1 MYIKEKIKI
10 VIWDLD
16 DTFWSGNFEENSLQF
31 IEKNIEILNILNNR
45 GIINSI
51 CSKNDFEKIRNLL
64 KEKQIWDL
72 FVFPSINYSPKGSS
86 VKQILEKAQLRA
98 ENAIFIDDN
107 IVNLNEVK
115 FYNPNINVASPKI
128 WWNITFGFFQR
139 KVIR

>member
-1 MYIKEKIKI
+1 MICYKNKFISNILKFNNVYKRKNKNRNMGFN
-10 VIWDLD
+10 

-98 ENAIFIDDN
+98 ENAILLMI
-107 IVNLNEVK
+107 I
-115 FYNPNINVASPKI
+115 
-128 WWNITFGFFQR
+128 
-139 KVIR
+139 

>member
-72 FVFPSINYSPKGSS
+72 FVFPSINYH
-86 VKQILEKAQLRA
+86 
-98 ENAIFIDDN
+98 
-107 IVNLNEVK
+107 
-115 FYNPNINVASPKI
+115 
-128 WWNITFGFFQR
+128 QR
-139 KVIR
+139 KFGETNIRESTIKSRECNLY